1 MPLSTQSS
9 DSLSS
14 AGRQSFGVNSVSDFL
29 AQFPIPTNLPSNKWQ
44 DIPVT
49 FLHDNEIALI
59 DPETSMEE
67 ASSILIDRDLSAL
80 PIVAAKG
87 SNEIA
92 TTFDYADLNS
102 FLLMVVG
109 FDDFNDGRF
118 KKVAEDIRAGKVIT
132 AYEVA
137 KLGKNKDDFI
147 TIPHTTSLGR
157 LAEILS
163 SGIRRVAVTNEQGE
177 LSFMASQRSIIRFLW
192 NNIRAFP
199 DLEPLMSRTIH
210 SLDIGST
217 DITCISGDQ
226 KVAAALRQM
235 NQTGIGS
242 LAVVDAQFRLLG
254 NISLVDVKY
263 VTRSSSVYLLNKSC
277 AHFLSVIKSEQGIRA
292 GKDSA
297 PAFNI
302 YESSTFAFTLAKLVA
317 TQCHRLWLV
326 QSPSCPPSPKNNAHL
341 SPGSMGGVKV
351 NQLLGVVSLTD
362 IISVLYAHMKGTLPP
377 APHSAPS
384 LRHGRRGSTSSH
396 RSHSKASV
404 DTQRR

>member
-1 MPLSTQSS
+1 MPLSPQSAE
-9 DSLSS
+9 SLPSS
-14 AGRQSFGVNSVSDFL
+14 GRQSFGVNSVSEFL
-29 AQFPIPTNLPSNKWQ
+29 AQFPVPQGLPSKSWQ
-44 DIPVT
+44 DLPVT

-67 ASSILIDRDLSAL
+67 ASSILIDRELSAL
-80 PIVAAKG
+80 PILAAKG
-87 SNEIA
+87 SNEIVS
-92 TTFDYADLNS
+92 TFDYADLNA

-109 FDDFNDGRF
+109 FDDFNDDRF
-118 KKVAEDIRAGKVIT
+118 KELAEKVRAGNVVT
-132 AYEVA
+132 AYEVSL
-137 KLGKNKDDFI
+137 LGKSKDVFM
-147 TIPHTTSLGR
+147 TIPPTTTLGE
-157 LAEILS
+157 LAKTLA
-163 SGIRRVAVTNEQGE
+163 SGIRRVAVTNESGE

-199 DLEPLMSRTIH
+199 DLEPLMARTIH
-210 SLDIGST
+210 SLDIGSC
-217 DITCISGDQ
+217 DITCISGDE
-226 KVAAALRQM
+226 KVALALRQM

-242 LAVVDAQFRLLG
+242 LAVVDSQFRLLG

-326 QSPSCPPSPKNNAHL
+326 QSPSCPPSPKNNSHFT
-341 SPGSMGGVKV
+341 SSSGGVKV

-362 IISVLYAHMKGTLPP
+362 IISVLYAHMKGTLIPPP
-377 APHSAPS
+377 ASSH
-384 LRHGRRGSTSSH
+384 RHGRRGSTSSH
-396 RSHSKASV
+396 RSHSKASG
-404 DTQRR
+404 DISMRR